1 MGVKDKDKSLL
12 EIAVELLA
20 TKHQPQTI
28 LQIAKEAM
36 EIKGLKTTQA
46 KEILPQF
53 LLDFQSSGYFVYIEE
68 YGTWDLKERR
78 PSDLKGY
85 NDDDDDK
92 SEEAVESKKHELNS
106 GISADD
112 VHAEQSQ
119 EEDEDDNQD
128 NDDDDLDDISMIL
141 KEDGSLGDINEE
153 ESEDEEDE

>member
-1 MGVKDKDKSLL
+1 
-12 EIAVELLA
+12 
-20 TKHQPQTI
+20 
-28 LQIAKEAM
+28 M

-68 YGTWDLKERR
+68 DGTWDLKERR

-141 KEDGSLGDINEE
+141 KEDGSTIFFIQFALANAFFSISEIPSGIITSNSSSLGT
-153 ESEDEEDE
+153 